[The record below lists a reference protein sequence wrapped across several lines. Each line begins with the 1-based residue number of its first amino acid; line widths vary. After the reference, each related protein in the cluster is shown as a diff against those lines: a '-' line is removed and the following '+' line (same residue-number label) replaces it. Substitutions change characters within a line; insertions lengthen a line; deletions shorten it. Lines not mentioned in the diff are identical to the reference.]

1 MLRLR
6 RLRKHLW
13 LQLITFPPTGGDQVS
28 PRAIAELEPKELRR
42 QLALSTL
49 RALAFFGAVLAVYFI
64 IPDFTA
70 SDLGTWIQLIVG
82 MVLFVV
88 ILGWQVKRIRTADIP
103 ELRAIE
109 VLAFALALFLVLFAG
124 IYLSLSASDPGNF
137 SEPLSRI
144 SSLYFTVVT
153 FGTVGFGDITPTSD
167 LGRLVASAQVILD
180 LVFIGLIVR
189 VILGAS
195 KRTLESRK

>member
-1 MLRLR
+1 M
-6 RLRKHLW
+6 
-13 LQLITFPPTGGDQVS
+13 ITESKGVPAVS

-42 QLALSTL
+42 QLALSSL
-49 RALAFFGAVLAVYFI
+49 RALAFFAAVLAVYFI
-64 IPDFTA
+64 FPDFTGT
-70 SDLGTWIQLIVG
+70 DLGTWIQLTVG
-82 MVLFVV
+82 IVLFVV
-88 ILGWQVKRIRTADIP
+88 ILGWQVKRIRSADIP

-144 SSLYFTVVT
+144 GSLYFTVVT
-153 FGTVGFGDITPTSD
+153 FGTVGFGDITPTTD

-195 KRTLESRK
+195 KRTLESRE

>member
-1 MLRLR
+1 
-6 RLRKHLW
+6 
-13 LQLITFPPTGGDQVS
+13 VS
-28 PRAIAELEPKELRR
+28 PRAIFELEPKELRR

-49 RALAFFGAVLAVYFI
+49 RALACFAAVLAVYFI

-70 SDLGTWIQLIVG
+70 SDLGTWVQLIVG
-82 MVLFVV
+82 MALFVV

-167 LGRLVASAQVILD
+167 VGRLVASAQVILD

-195 KRTLESRK
+195 KRTLEKSSSDS

>member
-1 MLRLR
+1 M
-6 RLRKHLW
+6 
-13 LQLITFPPTGGDQVS
+13 S
-28 PRAIAELEPKELRR
+28 PRAISELEPKELRR
-42 QLALSTL
+42 QLALSSL
-49 RALAFFGAVLAVYFI
+49 RALSFFASVLAVYFI

-82 MVLFVV
+82 IALFVV

-144 SSLYFTVVT
+144 GSLYFTVVT
-153 FGTVGFGDITPTSD
+153 FGTVGFGDITPTTD

-195 KRTLESRK
+195 KRTLEKASSDS

>member
-1 MLRLR
+1 M
-6 RLRKHLW
+6 
-13 LQLITFPPTGGDQVS
+13 S
-28 PRAIAELEPKELRR
+28 PRAISELEPKELRR
-42 QLALSTL
+42 QLALSSL
-49 RALAFFGAVLAVYFI
+49 RALSFFASVLAVYFI

-82 MVLFVV
+82 IALFVV

-137 SEPLSRI
+137 SEPL
-144 SSLYFTVVT
+144 T
-153 FGTVGFGDITPTSD
+153 
-167 LGRLVASAQVILD
+167 
-180 LVFIGLIVR
+180 
-189 VILGAS
+189 
-195 KRTLESRK
+195 